1 MEDES
6 CGNGANSTQLAA
18 ESNDQQHAAD
28 ASVARSTALM
38 TVATL
43 GSRATGLI
51 RTWAMA
57 FALGNGLV
65 TSAYQVAN
73 NMPNV
78 IYELVAGG
86 LLAAA
91 FLPVYLSQKENLGEE
106 GGNRFANNLLNLAI
120 VVLGILSILA
130 TVFAPQVIATQTFT
144 VSETADVTVYAVQFF
159 RIFALQIVFYGIGG
173 ILTGLLNAN
182 RVYFLPS
189 IAPALNN
196 IIVIIAMFAAR
207 DIH

>member
-1 MEDES
+1 MKKEPQ
-6 CGNGANSTQLAA
+6 GNDANSTQLAS
-18 ESNDQQHAAD
+18 EGNDRQRAAD

-144 VSETADVTVYAVQFF
+144 VS
-159 RIFALQIVFYGIGG
+159 
-173 ILTGLLNAN
+173 
-182 RVYFLPS
+182 
-189 IAPALNN
+189 
-196 IIVIIAMFAAR
+196 
-207 DIH
+207 